1 MKETAMKSTERK
13 TLILVLIAGCLFA
26 CGSGCRQ
33 EAAPEARQARLIAAE
48 SIQLREQ
55 LAERDAEMEK
65 LKSRHAHE
73 IERKQQQL
81 AACQKRVESLEK
93 DLQSGIAQRVNS
105 VMATVMAEN
114 ARLRNELGTLRA
126 EIERLKSQP

>member
-1 MKETAMKSTERK
+1 MKSTKRK
-13 TLILVLIAGCLFA
+13 ALGLVLIAGGLFA

-55 LAERDAEMEK
+55 LAERHAEMEK

-73 IERKQQQL
+73 IEQKQQQL
-81 AACQKRVESLEK
+81 AACQKRVEALEK
-93 DLQSGIAQRVNS
+93 DLRRGIAQRVDS
-105 VMATVMAEN
+105 VMAAVMAEN
-114 ARLRNELGTLRA
+114 ARLRKEIETLRA
-126 EIERLKSQP
+126 EVERLKSQP

>member
-1 MKETAMKSTERK
+1 MKSMKRK
-13 TLILVLIAGCLFA
+13 ALILVLIAGGLFA

-65 LKSRHAHE
+65 LKSGHARE
-73 IERKQQQL
+73 IEQRQQQL
-81 AACQKRVESLEK
+81 AVCQKRIESLEE
-93 DLQSGIAQRVNS
+93 DLQSGIAQRVES

-114 ARLRNELGTLRA
+114 ARLRNELETLRA